1 MKSKWFVL
9 VGLLIGGTLSVFST
23 KAQAVEIEANIKYPV
38 AMGSIGQGFT
48 PMLGFGASLYFAPL
62 LDPAISNFISV
73 AYDSYRIKADGVSSL
88 KVIPILAMIE
98 LPGKVFK
105 DFNSTLAAGAGIATG
120 FISVPVQTSYT
131 YSAWFALQ
139 IKPGFDWM
147 LSDGFSIVGHTP
159 VTMLISRKFM
169 GSMDFD
175 VGVKFKL

>member
-9 VGLLIGGTLSVFST
+9 LGLLVNSVFVFGT
-23 KAQAVEIEANIKYPV
+23 KAQATEIEANIKYPV
-38 AMGSIGQGFT
+38 PMGSIGQGFS
-48 PMLGFGASLYFAPL
+48 PMIGFGASLYFAPL

-73 AYDSYRIKADGVSSL
+73 AYDSYRIKADGLSSM
-88 KVIPILAMIE
+88 KVIPVLAMIE

-105 DFNSTLAAGAGIATG
+105 DFNSTLAAGAGFATG
-120 FISVPVQTSYT
+120 FVSVPVQTSYT

-147 LSDGFSIVGHTP
+147 VSDGFSIVGHTP

-169 GSMDFD
+169 SSMDFD